1 MKAGAICG
9 KKERKMG
16 FIKRWVGRERKKGA
30 EWGNVPVRNRRGGG
44 RG

>member
-1 MKAGAICG
+1 MKTGGIWG
-9 KKERKMG
+9 GRKENG
-16 FIKRWVGRERKKGA
+16 FRKRWVGRERKKGA